1 MDEEV
6 RSCEIHQFPTL
17 QIKRFPSFEITRE
30 STMQSDES
38 DYIKV
43 LRIKGANGE
52 ERTLQFPMKLD
63 LERPKRP
70 RTTFSEEQL
79 RLLEEAFQQNG
90 YLTGE
95 ARMALASRLA
105 LSDTQSN
112 RIDVPTC
119 KRSSSKLRDPKPVT
133 VSKLCLSSALYHID
147 SILPI
152 LDDDT
157 FPDPVSTGL

>member
-1 MDEEV
+1 
-6 RSCEIHQFPTL
+6 
-17 QIKRFPSFEITRE
+17 
-30 STMQSDES
+30 MQSEES

-79 RLLEEAFQQNG
+79 RLLEEAFQENG

-95 ARMALASRLA
+95 ARMALAARLA
-105 LSDTQSN
+105 LSDTQVKVWFQN
-112 RIDVPTC
+112 RRTKNRRKVNLEEGRLA
-119 KRSSSKLRDPKPVT
+119 KYLFSKL
-133 VSKLCLSSALYHID
+133 
-147 SILPI
+147 
-152 LDDDT
+152 
-157 FPDPVSTGL
+157 

>member
-1 MDEEV
+1 
-6 RSCEIHQFPTL
+6 
-17 QIKRFPSFEITRE
+17 
-30 STMQSDES
+30 MQSDES

-79 RLLEEAFQQNG
+79 RLLEEAFQENG

-95 ARMALASRLA
+95 TRMALAARLG
-105 LSDTQSN
+105 LSDTQVKVWFQN
-112 RIDVPTC
+112 RRT
-119 KRSSSKLRDPKPVT
+119 KNRKKT
-133 VSKLCLSSALYHID
+133 VNEDGRAIGS
-147 SILPI
+147 
-152 LDDDT
+152 
-157 FPDPVSTGL
+157 VSTHAPPHQNSSIQSQLPYPNYVYPQHFITSTAFYPYSTTAQSQIPFLQDL

>member
-1 MDEEV
+1 
-6 RSCEIHQFPTL
+6 
-17 QIKRFPSFEITRE
+17 
-30 STMQSDES
+30 MQSEES

-79 RLLEEAFQQNG
+79 RLLEEAFQENG

-95 ARMALASRLA
+95 ARMALAARLA
-105 LSDTQSN
+105 LSDTQVKVWFQNRRTKNRRKINLEEGRTTHTASPRTSAPAQNYSPQNNLQYSN
-112 RIDVPTC
+112 YSNYMYPQHFVTSTSFYPYSTPTH
-119 KRSSSKLRDPKPVT
+119 SQIPFLQD
-133 VSKLCLSSALYHID
+133 L
-147 SILPI
+147 
-152 LDDDT
+152 
-157 FPDPVSTGL
+157 

>member
-1 MDEEV
+1 
-6 RSCEIHQFPTL
+6 
-17 QIKRFPSFEITRE
+17 
-30 STMQSDES
+30 MQSDES

-43 LRIKGANGE
+43 LRIKELAGPIPKKGEGANGE

-79 RLLEEAFQQNG
+79 RMLEEAFQQNG

-105 LSDTQSN
+105 LSDTQ
-112 RIDVPTC
+112 
-119 KRSSSKLRDPKPVT
+119 
-133 VSKLCLSSALYHID
+133 
-147 SILPI
+147 
-152 LDDDT
+152 
-157 FPDPVSTGL
+157 